1 MTAVLDIL
9 GLTLMTVGVGFLL
22 IAALGVWSLPDVLSR
37 LHALTKADS
46 AGLSLIALG
55 AACLTARLDA
65 LLALGLCIVLVTL
78 SGATMGHLIART
90 HLPKDDVTGDQAAKD
105 DVE

>member
-1 MTAVLDIL
+1 MTPILDVL

-22 IAALGVWSLPDVLSR
+22 IAALGIYSLPDVLSR

-46 AGLSLIALG
+46 AGIAFIAVG
-55 AACLTARLDA
+55 AACLKGSLAA
-65 LLALGLCIVLVTL
+65 LLALGLCIILVAL
-78 SGATMGHLIART
+78 SGATLGHLIART
-90 HLPKDDVTGDQAAKD
+90 HLSED